1 MNSTLLFLTVQYFR
15 PLIGKLLAIPGT
27 ENTGTVNVRDLKDR
41 YCAEE
46 RYILRV
52 TLHRKGDPV
61 IRACPPD
68 LQPLLN
74 FLIPFL
80 VRTRKMKPELNHATG
95 N

>member
-1 MNSTLLFLTVQYFR
+1 MNATLLFLTVQYFR

-27 ENTGTVNVRDLKDR
+27 ENTDTVNVCDLNDR

-61 IRACPPD
+61 IRAFPPD
-68 LQPLLN
+68 LQPLWN
-74 FLIPFL
+74 F
-80 VRTRKMKPELNHATG
+80 
-95 N
+95 